1 MFVEGDLQVLKAGQ
15 VTGLIDLLVD
25 GGLQTKMDGQIVGL
39 VALANGG
46 LHT

>member
-1 MFVEGDLQVLKAGQ
+1 MIG
-15 VTGLIDLLVD
+15 LLVD
-25 GGLQTKMDGQIVGL
+25 GGLQAKMDRQIVGL